1 MASRPI
7 ADYALLSDRH
17 SAALVSRDG
26 SVDWLCFPR
35 FDSPSLFAALLD
47 PDAGADAGRW
57 SIHPTG
63 PRTASRGYL
72 ADTMVLR
79 TRFQT
84 TGGAVTV
91 TDALAAGANT
101 DPHTLGAGAPHL
113 LIRSLTCTDGAVD
126 VAVEFRPRPE
136 YGLVTPL
143 LAGRDGG
150 VAGRGGPST
159 SRLSSPV
166 ELTIQE
172 GTATGI
178 LPLRAG
184 QTVRFALHWAPL
196 AGPPPR
202 IFSQADIGDH
212 LDATIA
218 AWRSWSAA
226 HQSYQGPWRDLVHH
240 SGRVLQALSY
250 QPTGAIIAAA
260 TTSLPETVGGGRNW
274 DYRYT
279 WIRDAAFTMDALWVA
294 ACPDEA
300 AQFFTFMTTAA
311 ATPRPGRRLQIMYG
325 VGGEHD
331 LTERDLAHLAGWC
344 HSRPVRVGNGAWTQ
358 TQLDVYGE
366 LLSTAARFADQ
377 LDTTDGALRGF
388 LGSLADTAAQVWRE
402 PDHGIWEIR
411 GQPRHFLYSKLM
423 CWAALDRAL
432 TLADRLHAD
441 AARAEG
447 WRRSREEIRDAI
459 EHQGWSDRAGAYTQ
473 AFGSDAPDASTLM
486 LPIVGFAPA
495 DHPRILATIDVV
507 ADRLTDHRGLVHRY
521 HTGPGVD
528 GLTGD
533 EGAFLLCT
541 FWLAHAQAL
550 AGQVHAARETFQRA
564 AGYANDVGLLAEQ
577 VDPATGALLGNFPQA
592 FSHIGLVNAAWAIS
606 RAEQTHPA
614 DRPTTIGA
622 VRPGRDR

>member
-47 PDAGADAGRW
+47 PDAAADAGRW

-63 PRTASRGYL
+63 PHTATRGYL
-72 ADTMVLR
+72 ADTMVLQ

-84 TGGAVTV
+84 ASGTVTV
-91 TDALAAGANT
+91 TDALATGGNA
-101 DPHTLGAGAPHL
+101 DPHALGAAAPHL
-113 LIRSLTCTDGAVD
+113 LIRVVTCTDGTVE

-143 LAGRDGG
+143 LAACDGG

-159 SRLSSPV
+159 SRISSPV
-166 ELTIQE
+166 ELTIE
-172 GTATGI
+172 AGTATGT
-178 LPLRAG
+178 LALRAG
-184 QTVRFALHWAPL
+184 QTIRFALHWAPL
-196 AGPPPR
+196 DGPPPR
-202 IFSQADIGDH
+202 AFGQTEIAAQ
-212 LDATIA
+212 LDATVG

-226 HQSYQGPWRDLVHH
+226 HQDYQGPWRDLVHH
-240 SGRVLQALSY
+240 SGRVLHALSY
-250 QPTGAIIAAA
+250 QPTGAIA
-260 TTSLPETVGGGRNW
+260 
-274 DYRYT
+274 
-279 WIRDAAFTMDALWVA
+279 
-294 ACPDEA
+294 
-300 AQFFTFMTTAA
+300 AA
-311 ATPRPGRRLQIMYG
+311 ATPRPGLRLQIMYG

-331 LTERDLAHLAGWC
+331 LTERELGHLAGWC

-366 LLSTAARFADQ
+366 LLATAARFADQ
-377 LDTTDGALRGF
+377 LDTTDGPLRGF
-388 LGSLADTAAQVWRE
+388 LASLADTAAELWRE

-441 AARAEG
+441 QARAEG
-447 WRRSREEIRDAI
+447 WRRSRDEIRQAI
-459 EHQGWSDRAGAYTQ
+459 EHQGRSERAGAYTQ
-473 AFGSDAPDASTLM
+473 AFGSDALDASALM
-486 LPIVGFAPA
+486 LPIVGFAPT
-495 DHPRILATIDVV
+495 DHPRILATIDAV
-507 ADRLTDHRGLVHRY
+507 ADRLTDHCGLVHRY
-521 HTGPGVD
+521 HTGTGVD
-528 GLTGD
+528 GPTGD

-550 AGQVHAARETFQRA
+550 AGHTEAARETFHRA
-564 AGYANDVGLLAEQ
+564 AGYANDVGLLAEE
-577 VDPATGALLGNFPQA
+577 VDPATGALLGNFPRA

-606 RAEQTHPA
+606 RAEQT
-614 DRPTTIGA
+614 
-622 VRPGRDR
+622 RPGR